1 MIDDVWSFAPE
12 EGSTDTLDFLTD
24 VLRTYNAEQRIKLRK
39 NPRRKVEYNHLC
51 TQEQFSQAKLKA
63 RRYGQTGT
71 MYVPLWSCQKQ
82 IEGILFTDT
91 VLSFGATD
99 FIRYYEYNVNDKVII
114 WNDWDDYIVRDITS
128 FDYTN
133 NEIVLSSAVG
143 TNLTRAIVM
152 PLRAAVALRGFTT
165 TQDSPNASY
174 IGAEWTLKESTDVYT
189 WVNYDFFGVDDIFE
203 YIDIFQRVVER
214 YNGIYVRKDA
224 PYRMGSVLG
233 QILQPVEIIDNKFGP
248 IKTEP
253 LFDYVNT
260 ITSVE
265 FFWNT
270 PAERAAEV
278 RDFFGAIGGRLTS
291 FYLPTFSDDVVPLT
305 GVYTSTTTL
314 SVVDYGLA
322 SDYAG
327 RAIMIELNDG
337 TKTYNTIDSAVD
349 ATSEITLT
357 LNTAITLDTA
367 DLKRISFMNLVR
379 ADEESFVM
387 SYSHGRGGTVRFNVI
402 EVPN

>member
-1 MIDDVWSFAPE
+1 MVDDVWSFAPE

-24 VLRTYNAEQRIKLRK
+24 VLRTYSAEQRIKLRK

-51 TQEQFSQAKLKA
+51 TQEQLSQAKLKA

-82 IEGILFTDT
+82 LTNLSSGDT

-99 FIRYYEYNVNDKVII
+99 FVRYYEYNTADKVII
-114 WNDWDDYIVRDITS
+114 WQDWDNYIVRDITS

-133 NEIVLSSAVG
+133 NTIVLSSSVG
-143 TNLTRAIVM
+143 TNVTRAIVM

-174 IGAEWTLKESTDVYT
+174 IGAEWTLKESTDTYR
-189 WVNYDFFGVDDIFE
+189 WINYDFFSVDDIFE
-203 YIDIFQRVVER
+203 YIDIFERVVER
-214 YNGIYVRKDA
+214 YNGIYVRHNA
-224 PYRMGSVLG
+224 PYRMGSVSG
-233 QILQPVEIIDNKFGP
+233 QILQPVEIIDNGFGP
-248 IKTEP
+248 IRTET

-278 RDFFGAIGGRLTS
+278 RDFFGALGGRLTS
-291 FYLPTFSDDVVPLT
+291 FYLPTFSDDVVPLA
-305 GVYTSTTTL
+305 GSYSGTSL

-322 SDYAG
+322 SDYVG

-357 LNTAITLDTA
+357 LATSITLNTN

-379 ADEESFVM
+379 ADEESIVM
-387 SYSHGRGGTVRFNVI
+387 SYSHGRGGSVKFNVI

>member
-1 MIDDVWSFAPE
+1 MADDVWSFMPE
-12 EGSTDTLDFLTD
+12 VGYTDTLDFLTD
-24 VLRTYNAEQRIKLRK
+24 VLRTYSAEQRIKLRK
-39 NPRRKVEYNHLC
+39 NPRRKVDYNHLC

-71 MYVPLWSCQKQ
+71 MYVPLWSCQK
-82 IEGILFTDT
+82 EFTNLSSGDT
-91 VLSFGATD
+91 VLSFGD
-99 FIRYYEYNVNDKVII
+99 EFVRYYEYNTADKVII
-114 WNDWDDYIVRDITS
+114 WQDWDNYIVRDITS
-128 FDYTN
+128 FDYAN
-133 NEIVLSSAVG
+133 NTIVLSSAVG
-143 TNLTRAIVM
+143 TNVTRAIVM

-174 IGAEWTLKESTDVYT
+174 IGAEWTLKESTDTYR
-189 WVNYDFFGVDDIFE
+189 WINYDFFSVDDIFE
-203 YIDIFQRVVER
+203 YIDIFERAVER
-214 YNGIYVRKDA
+214 YNGIYVRHNA
-224 PYRMGSVLG
+224 PYRMGSVSG
-233 QILQPVEIIDNKFGP
+233 QILQPVEIIDNGFGP
-248 IKTEP
+248 IKTET

-278 RDFFGAIGGRLTS
+278 RDFFGALGGRLTS
-291 FYLPTFSDDVVPLT
+291 FYLPTFSDDVVPLA
-305 GVYTSTTTL
+305 GSYSGTSL

-322 SDYAG
+322 SDYVG

-357 LNTAITLDTA
+357 LATSITLNTN